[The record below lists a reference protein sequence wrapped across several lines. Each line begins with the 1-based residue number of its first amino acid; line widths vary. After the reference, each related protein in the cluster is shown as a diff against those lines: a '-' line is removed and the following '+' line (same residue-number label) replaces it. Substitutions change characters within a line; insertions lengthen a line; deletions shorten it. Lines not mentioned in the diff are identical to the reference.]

1 MLSVDNV
8 VKTEGDDNVN
18 FVVAGNA
25 NVKDPFVSVIAAAI
39 AALEER
45 FTWPP
50 RFIECTQHCRFAVA
64 STSLL
69 SKLFFFDLRIR
80 LLSAAQILGSMC
92 PPARSPRPRVANPKR
107 NMPLAYDH

>member
-1 MLSVDNV
+1 MLSVENA

-25 NVKDPFVSVIAAAI
+25 NTKDPFVSVLEAAI

-50 RFIECTQHCRFAVA
+50 RFIECTQHYRFAVA
-64 STSLL
+64 STSLP
-69 SKLFFFDLRIR
+69 SKLLFFDLRIA
-80 LLSAAQILGSMC
+80 LCCSDFG
-92 PPARSPRPRVANPKR
+92 
-107 NMPLAYDH
+107 